1 MAVQEPNLQT
11 RVTDAWLNRKGN
23 ALLPIKD
30 HKGKKKKFPQEA
42 QKVTSVMSQEEA
54 THNAKA
60 QMQTT
65 SHACYLKN

>member
-1 MAVQEPNLQT
+1 MTEQERQCSPTHQ
-11 RVTDAWLNRKGN
+11 G
-23 ALLPIKD
+23 PQ
-30 HKGKKKKFPQEA
+30 GQKKKFPQQA

>member
-1 MAVQEPNLQT
+1 MTEQERQCSPTHQ
-11 RVTDAWLNRKGN
+11 G
-23 ALLPIKD
+23 PQ
-30 HKGKKKKFPQEA
+30 GQKKKKFPQEA